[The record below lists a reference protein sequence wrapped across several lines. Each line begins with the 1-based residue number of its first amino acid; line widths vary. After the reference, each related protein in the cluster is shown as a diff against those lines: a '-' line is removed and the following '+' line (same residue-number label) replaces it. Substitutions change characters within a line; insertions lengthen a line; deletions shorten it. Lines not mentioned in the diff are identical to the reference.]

1 MVQHSK
7 LKCKSHLSSRRE
19 LSYYKKKKKKLGQII
34 VLKYRPCLE
43 EAIFLKVSASRAK
56 QEGG

>member
-19 LSYYKKKKKKLGQII
+19 LSYYKKKKMLGQII